1 MGGAAVL
8 HGEDLYRLRLGV
20 LPFTYPPFA
29 AVVLTALA
37 AVPSG
42 AAVVLLTGASVAAL
56 PATLYLALRLSRS
69 GEPGPPG
76 GGSAP
81 AVALAAGAAAIWLD
95 PARATLGYGQ
105 VDILL
110 AAAVLY
116 DLTLP
121 GQLPAE
127 GRGDRTGR
135 GHQAHPGDLRGI
147 PADDP
152 ALPGRC
158 HRGRRVR
165 RDDRGRVRGD
175 PGEFGMVLGGRVR
188 QPRTC
193 QPGAGSGEPEPAR
206 CPVTDAAHRERAAA
220 VAAAGRGGDD
230 HRAGAGDRR
239 RPPRRRRTRLQPVRG
254 YRAARLADLV
264 DSPLGHRHPGT
275 ASGRDGGLPRLAS
288 REGGGVPARCG
299 RDRGGRGHRMDP
311 AGAGN
316 SRLGLAHHAR
326 GRCGVQR
333 GLRPHRRTRHSPGRR
348 VPAARHPQGA
358 RPAVRSS

>member
-56 PATLYLALRLSRS
+56 PVTLYLALRLSRS
-69 GEPGPPG
+69 GEPGSPG

-95 PARATLGYGQ
+95 PARADARLRPGGHSPGRGGA
-105 VDILL
+105 VRPD
-110 AAAVLY
+110 AA
-116 DLTLP
+116 

-127 GRGDRTGR
+127 GRGDRTGC

-165 RDDRGRVRGD
+165 RDGRGRVRGD

-188 QPRTC
+188 QPRPC

-206 CPVTDAAHRERAAA
+206 RPVTDAAHRERAAA
-220 VAAAGRGGDD
+220 VAAAGRGGDG
-230 HRAGAGDRR
+230 HRAGAGGRR

-288 REGGGVPARCG
+288 REGGGAPPRCG

-311 AGAGN
+311 AGAGH
-316 SRLGLAHHAR
+316 SCLGLARHAR

-333 GLRPHRRTRHSPGRR
+333 GLRPHRRARHSPGRR
-348 VPAARHPQGA
+348 VPAARHPQGD